1 MTHIWVRAESR
12 EHEERV
18 GVTPQGAA
26 KLRAAGYQVTVEES
40 RQRIL
45 PIADYAAVGCEI
57 VPEFSW
63 VDAPDDAIIFGL
75 KELPEDG
82 TPLRHRHIMFGHA
95 YKGQP
100 SGKILLDRFQQ
111 GGGSLYDIEYL
122 TTDDGRRVAAFGYWA
137 GYAGAAVSL
146 MCWIAQQS
154 GGQAA
159 AVSAYPSANNM
170 LMSLQQDLVQL
181 GTDRPTALI
190 IGALGRVGSGAA
202 DLCQAMGVAVTKW
215 DMAETASGGPFPE
228 VLAHD
233 IFLNCILARPGTP
246 VFVPASAKTTPR
258 RLSVIGD
265 VACDPDSDFSPIK
278 VYDRTTT
285 WDDPALR
292 VHASPVLDVTAID
305 NLPSMLPAES
315 SEDFGEQLL
324 PHLLT
329 LNAIDKGVWARAKT
343 WFDRA

>member
-190 IGALGRVGSGAA
+190 IGHWVASAAERPIYVRQWALRLPNGTWRKRRRVGHSPK
-202 DLCQAMGVAVTKW
+202 CWPM
-215 DMAETASGGPFPE
+215 
-228 VLAHD
+228 
-233 IFLNCILARPGTP
+233 IF
-246 VFVPASAKTTPR
+246 S
-258 RLSVIGD
+258 
-265 VACDPDSDFSPIK
+265 
-278 VYDRTTT
+278 
-285 WDDPALR
+285 
-292 VHASPVLDVTAID
+292 
-305 NLPSMLPAES
+305 
-315 SEDFGEQLL
+315 
-324 PHLLT
+324 
-329 LNAIDKGVWARAKT
+329 
-343 WFDRA
+343 